1 MIRIGES
8 DYITEQYLEHYP
20 EGLAHAIGFVDK
32 QEDQMSNGSCQ
43 FKEHNEHGVLVER
56 CLRDAVFMV
65 DGKNYCHRHIGYM
78 REEKE
83 QQEEQLRI
91 DNQPL
96 DIDDMAIEVDAAF
109 KWMLTTN
116 RHNRHPLTGGVHP
129 NGRPSPKC
137 IEAAESSYR
146 EALVKQHYQ
155 AVDDLRAKEKAKGKG
170 RRI

>member
-1 MIRIGES
+1 MIRIGEP
-8 DYITEQYLEHYP
+8 DHITEQYLEHYP

-32 QEDQMSNGSCQ
+32 QEDQMALSC
-43 FKEHNEHGVLVER
+43 KYMEKNEHGVLVER
-56 CLRDAVFMV
+56 CLRDATLMV
-65 DGKNYCHRHIGYM
+65 DGKSYCPTHVIYVGI
-78 REEKE
+78 EKE

-155 AVDDLRAKEKAKGKG
+155 AVDDLRAKKKAEGKG